1 MWAFTLGDQERRLD
15 DDHYGAEHDRAQHY
29 CSPND
34 DLGTNDNAGADHNL
48 GTDDNAGADYN
59 LGTDDHA
66 GPDHNLGTD
75 DNAGPDHNL
84 GTDDNAGPDHDGG
97 ANYDAAP
104 GFDDHGRADH
114 VDQPGDHLYRASGR
128 GGRNPG
134 LGPSC
139 RSGDPGDPPLHRGV
153 DHRARRDRSWSGG
166 RRCTVPGS
174 LATDGREGVAPQLEL
189 TTIL

>member
-59 LGTDDHA
+59 LGT
-66 GPDHNLGTD
+66 
-75 DNAGPDHNL
+75 DHNL

-166 RRCTVPGS
+166 RRRTVPGS
-174 LATDGREGVAPQLEL
+174 LATDGREGVASQLEL